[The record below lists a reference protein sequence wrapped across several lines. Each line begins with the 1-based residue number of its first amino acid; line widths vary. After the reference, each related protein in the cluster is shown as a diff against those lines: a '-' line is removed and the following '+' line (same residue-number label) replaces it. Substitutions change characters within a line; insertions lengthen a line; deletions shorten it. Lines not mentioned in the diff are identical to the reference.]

1 MNLVDIP
8 LLHPARAQKFRFAD
22 ELQER
27 REGLDQRIDVF
38 RGPEALTVMGIKPD
52 LVFCHEAWP
61 HTDPD
66 WEGRIFFTLTV
77 EGFMYSFGCLS
88 VPEEESAS
96 VGKTLVVNPME
107 LHWLRPDPIVST
119 GWLALQWDVPAER
132 AEEFSAALAEAV
144 PTWNQPEFDL
154 PVLGA

>member
-8 LLHPARAQKFRFAD
+8 MLHESRARKFAFSD

-27 REGLDQRIDVF
+27 REGMDQSIDVF

-66 WEGRIFFTLTV
+66 WEGCFFFTMTV
-77 EGFMYSFGCLS
+77 EGCMYSFGRLS
-88 VPEEESAS
+88 ETVEQSAL

-107 LHWLRPDPIVST
+107 LHWLRPDPVVST
-119 GWLALQWDVPAER
+119 GWLALQWYVPAER
-132 AEEFSAALAEAV
+132 AEEFAVALAEAV
-144 PTWNQPEFDL
+144 PVWNQPDFDL